1 MKKSLLSIVGLMFSI
16 VAFAVDGN
24 LRKQGN
30 WEHHYSFFEGKLF
43 RYYNIKMN
51 HEKEIF
57 TLYGPINTIIL
68 C

>member
-30 WEHHYSFFEGKLF
+30 WEHHYSFFEGKHF
-43 RYYNIKMN
+43 RYYNPQIRN
-51 HEKEIF
+51 
-57 TLYGPINTIIL
+57 L
-68 C
+68 